1 MESSG
6 PSGNSSEPAYQ
17 RWAGILGT
25 LIAVMTLTLPVL
37 TISYYSSSNSNA
49 ESLPKENVSVAND

>member
-17 RWAGILGT
+17 RWAGVLGT
-25 LIAVMTLTLPVL
+25 VIAVMTLTLPVL

-49 ESLPKENVSVAND
+49 ESLPPKNLPMDNN